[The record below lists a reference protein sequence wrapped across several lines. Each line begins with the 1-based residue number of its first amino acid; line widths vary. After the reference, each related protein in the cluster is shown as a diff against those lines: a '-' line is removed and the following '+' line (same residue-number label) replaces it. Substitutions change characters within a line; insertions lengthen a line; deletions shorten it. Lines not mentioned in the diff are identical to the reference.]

1 MTRLVL
7 ATGNPHKVEEIAPL
21 LAETGVDL
29 VPVTDLVDAWD
40 VDEPGATLEE
50 NAALKA
56 RAAARAT
63 GLPAVADDTGLF
75 VDALGG
81 EPGVRSSRWAGPGC
95 TYADNVRKMLGAMAG
110 VSARERGARFRSV
123 VVLAC
128 PDGSERVFEG
138 RLEGAI
144 ATEPRGNGG
153 FGYDP
158 VFALPDGRTLA
169 ELALA
174 EKNRISHRALAVAAF
189 AAWLGSRGPDRICP
203 CGTGAGYSPPGR
215 PIIAGRGA

>member
-7 ATGNPHKVEEIAPL
+7 ATGNPHKVEEIGPL
-21 LAETGVDL
+21 LATVGVSL
-29 VPVTDLVDAWD
+29 VPVTHLVSGWD
-40 VDEPGATLEE
+40 VDETGATLEE

-56 RAAARAT
+56 QAAARAT

-95 TYADNVRKMLGAMAG
+95 TYADNVRKMLVAMASVPAG
-110 VSARERGARFRSV
+110 ERSARFRSV
-123 VVLAC
+123 VALAC

-138 RLEGAI
+138 ELDGEI
-144 ATEPRGNGG
+144 ATRARGRGG

-158 VFALPDGRTLA
+158 VFSLPDGRTLA
-169 ELALA
+169 ELALE
-174 EKNRISHRALAVAAF
+174 EKNRISHRGAAF
-189 AAWLGSRGPDRICP
+189 AALGSWLRSRGADRICP
-203 CGTGAGYSPPGR
+203 CGTRAGYS
-215 PIIAGRGA
+215 